1 MIVYL
6 YKKIIIS
13 EMITNEYNYK
23 HRKNLINA
31 LRLEPFE
38 ILGGICK

>member
-23 HRKNLINA
+23 HRKNL
-31 LRLEPFE
+31 FT
-38 ILGGICK
+38 KK